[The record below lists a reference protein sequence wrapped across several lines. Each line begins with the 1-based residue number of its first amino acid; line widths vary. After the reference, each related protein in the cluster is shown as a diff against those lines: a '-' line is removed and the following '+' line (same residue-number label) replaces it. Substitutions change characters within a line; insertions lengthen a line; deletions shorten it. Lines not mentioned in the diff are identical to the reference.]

1 MNDPMND
8 PEPAPV
14 QVIRHVGFEDLGT
27 LAGELGRVGLA
38 FDYLEPPRHELAVA
52 GNAQLL
58 IVLGGPISVND
69 ADRFSFLQDEIELVR
84 HRIDNRLPTLG
95 ICLGAQ
101 LIAKAMGAA
110 VVPMAE
116 PEIGWGRLDLTDAG
130 KASPLRH
137 LAGPVLHWHGETFDL
152 PPGYESLAATP
163 RCPNQ
168 AFAIEQHTLALQ
180 FHIEVTASA
189 MGTGLLAIFTSL
201 TTTASVCPGSGT
213 RRSGLPTGPRRK
225 GGGCS
230 ASGLRL
236 AASTPTI
243 TPAGDRARTT
253 SRSNRFEAPG
263 SCN

>member
-1 MNDPMND
+1 MND

-38 FDYLEPPRHELAVA
+38 FDYLDPPRHELAVA

-137 LAGPVLHWHGETFDL
+137 LAGSRSGIGRTVLDGPNRRVFGGRSFVLRTA
-152 PPGYESLAATP
+152 GLA
-163 RCPNQ
+163 RQ
-168 AFAIEQHTLALQ
+168 ACRSS
-180 FHIEVTASA
+180 VT
-189 MGTGLLAIFTSL
+189 
-201 TTTASVCPGSGT
+201 T
-213 RRSGLPTGPRRK
+213 RRMSR
-225 GGGCS
+225 
-230 ASGLRL
+230 
-236 AASTPTI
+236 AARA
-243 TPAGDRARTT
+243 AGDRG
-253 SRSNRFEAPG
+253 G
-263 SCN
+263 SPPTAGRPRGGPHRRR

>member
-1 MNDPMND
+1 MKIRTTPTRKSTIPMSD

-38 FDYLEPPRHELAVA
+38 YDYLEPPRHELAA
-52 GNAQLL
+52 ARNAQLL

-69 ADRFSFLQDEIELVR
+69 ADRFPFLQDEIELVR

-137 LAGPVLHWHGETFDL
+137 LASPVLHWHGETFDL
-152 PPGYESLAATP
+152 PPGYESLTATP

-189 MGTGLLAIFTSL
+189 IGHWLVGHIHELDHNGI
-201 TTTASVCPGSGT
+201 SVS
-213 RRSGLPTGPRRK
+213 R
-225 GGGCS
+225 
-230 ASGLRL
+230 LRDETFGF
-236 AASTPTI
+236 S
-243 TPAGDRARTT
+243 DRATAEGRRVFGEWSSACDVGSHSHAGWRPRTDD
-253 SRSNRFEAPG
+253 
-263 SCN
+263 